1 MKNKTWRKF
10 VEKHFS
16 NTEGFASTLDITSPT
31 AMKYIQ
37 HPQEMKVK
45 HIHVIAVTIGVHP
58 TEVIKE
64 VFGE

>member
-16 NTEGFASTLDITSPT
+16 NTEGFASTLDITTPT
-31 AMKYIQ
+31 ALKYIKC
-37 HPQEMKVK
+37 PQEMKVK

-58 TEVIKE
+58 SEVVKE